1 MQAVEVRRLAEMGEA
16 LVVGLAITVR
26 AELVETQGLTEIQ
39 IIHLLFLVEQ
49 VVMEHQQD
57 TLAAAEVVVG

>member
-1 MQAVEVRRLAEMGEA
+1 MGEA